1 MHTRSSEKQSIR
13 HDEPSLKDSGVRRA
27 RPWVLVC
34 QQDPAV
40 RARLAELLDGVGF
53 AVWEC
58 ADAGQAMAAAR
69 HVPRLAGLIVDLT
82 EGLEVA
88 EAVRRVQ
95 PGARVLCLPARK
107 PERDTRT
114 PDLEFL
120 ALLLAGATEPATVPG
135 HATRR
140 RRSA

>member
-1 MHTRSSEKQSIR
+1 MHTRSSEKQSIE

-34 QQDPAV
+34 QQDAAV
-40 RARLAELLDGVGF
+40 RARLVALLDDVGF

-58 ADAGQAMAAAR
+58 ATAGQAMAAAR
-69 HVPRLAGLIVDLT
+69 HAPRLAGLIVDLS
-82 EGLEVA
+82 EGAEVA

-95 PGARVLCLPARK
+95 PGVRVLCLPARS
-107 PERDTRT
+107 PEGDTRT

-120 ALLLAGATEPATVPG
+120 LLLLAGTTAPATIPG
-135 HATRR
+135 RATRR